1 MIGRREFIA
10 AAAGAC
16 LSEFRAPVLGASGD
30 TYLSWT
36 PQQVEQIAR
45 STKRTGKVGSK
56 FNERWL
62 KTERAVNYKLI
73 ATWMTP
79 EVIQATARWHQ
90 LQKRL
95 SDAETRQLVADAR
108 GAGDSVFMIELD
120 PNEGSGVIPNDW
132 ETYLQPRGVGVSGGP
147 SVRGVSTPRLRS
159 LPALAGID
167 RRNYDYDRFWVVFP
181 LTTSDGQG
189 IFSATDREAE
199 LITRVYTQE
208 ERTCWTVPESLRR

>member
-1 MIGRREFIA
+1 MTA
-10 AAAGAC
+10 AVGAGVC
-16 LSEFRAPVLGASGD
+16 GFRAPVLGVSGD
-30 TYLSWT
+30 TYLTWT

-73 ATWMTP
+73 ATWMTS

-95 SDAETRQLVADAR
+95 SDSEARQLVADAR
-108 GAGDSVFMIELD
+108 GAGDTVFMIELD

-132 ETYLQPRGVGVSGGP
+132 ETYLQPRGDGVSGGP

-181 LTTSDGQG
+181 LTTANGQAVLG
-189 IFSATDREAE
+189 AADREAE
-199 LITRVYTQE
+199 LITRVYSQE
-208 ERTCWTVPESLRR
+208 ERTYWPVPESVRQANRV